1 MIAAILGVSMSA
13 GGRCEERL
21 AILHTKEYAAF
32 EFSPDVADD
41 VVKVVGAFEKDH
53 RRGQIGPIAD
63 EAFERAK
70 HIEAKTPRPAN
81 TTAFASSG
89 DRDRPGLVRAG
100 HVRDYA
106 KRLT

>member
-63 EAFERAK
+63 EAFEAQNTSRRK
-70 HIEAKTPRPAN
+70 RPARQTRRLSRRAAIVTALALFGPVTYE
-81 TTAFASSG
+81 TTPSG
-89 DRDRPGLVRAG
+89 
-100 HVRDYA
+100 
-106 KRLT
+106 